1 MVAAPSLVET
11 SSVAA
16 DGYAQAELTKCQTG
30 ALIGYGGMYLDLQMS
45 ALTDIQL
52 TLTLQQT
59 TNRHLGMCLK
69 LGL

>member
-1 MVAAPSLVET
+1 MVAALSLVET
-11 SSVAA
+11 SSVGA
-16 DGYAQAELTKCQTG
+16 DAYAQAERTKCQTG
-30 ALIGYGGMYLDLQMS
+30 ALIGYAAPYLDLEMS